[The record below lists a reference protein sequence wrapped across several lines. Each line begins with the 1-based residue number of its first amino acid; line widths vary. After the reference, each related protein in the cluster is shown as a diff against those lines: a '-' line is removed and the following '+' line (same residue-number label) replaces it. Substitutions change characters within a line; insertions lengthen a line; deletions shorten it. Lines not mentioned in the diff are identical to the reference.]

1 MKATRN
7 VSLLLAIVMLLS
19 IVLSG
24 CASTTEAPA
33 AAESEPATEAAPVAE
48 DTAEAEPAPTEA
60 AGVPEVL
67 HVGTTEELGQ
77 LLQYSSA
84 SECGAGEFLV
94 YDPIFYYDNNDE
106 LASDIITDY
115 HFEDE
120 GYTLVLTMRDDV
132 VFSSGNKAT
141 GEDLLFSYASTLD
154 PDRQAVV
161 SNFDYFDFDNSYV
174 GDDGYTVYLKTYD
187 TATAVSQFPML
198 SLVFLLDKAWV
209 EENGW
214 DSDLW
219 YDGPSGSGPYAVAD
233 YLTGNS
239 YTFELREDW
248 WMAGERELPQEIIVT
263 SYSEAST
270 MYMDLENGAIS
281 IAIEPSSEDYERSLN
296 DGDNIDGALINGNV
310 CNWLVFDYETG
321 PCADINVRKA
331 IAHGV
336 LWEDIAIAG
345 KGVKYGEATSSIP
358 HYFPDYIELGQYEY
372 DPDYARECLAE
383 AGYEPGELT
392 LYMVLSMNAVPL
404 GAVLQAYMADIGINL
419 EFEGFDIATAVPKWL
434 AGEGDVS
441 TFAMQGG
448 SIAHDPYWVYKEI
461 NSEATMMDNRTV
473 SDTTI
478 DDCLAKALVASTEE
492 EAHEQYVTIQNWIYD
507 NYRVVSYFEEVN
519 AVCFNTD
526 VIANVHLNSRQLPDL
541 RFIEYVQ

>member
-296 DGDNIDGALINGNV
+296 DGDNINGALINGNV

-345 KGVKYGEATSSIP
+345 KGVKHGEATSSIP